1 MWSIFKRNPS
11 NVLNHP
17 DEATNPALPETT
29 NTENQHAIDNND
41 EAITEENASVTVT
54 TSDPATEKPSGLFSR
69 LWSQL
74 SRTRDRLGSGVKNL
88 LTGKIKLDEQTR
100 EALET
105 LLLTAD
111 IGIETTD
118 YLLNQLTQRKLVAG
132 EDLLQALA
140 RIMTELLEGVQQKP
154 EVIPT
159 DKPRVILMVGV
170 NGVGKTTTIAK
181 LANLFLTQKK
191 QVLLAAGD
199 TFRAAAVEQLKTWG
213 ERHQVPVIAQG
224 QDADPASVLYDALS
238 AAQARNIDVMIGDTA
253 GRLHTQAH
261 LMNELKKIHRVMTK
275 IDASAPHEVWL
286 VIDAT
291 TGQNALNQAKEFN
304 QLIGLTGIILTK
316 LDGTAKGGIIFAL
329 ASQLGLPI
337 RYIGIGEQ
345 AEDLRSFNPEN
356 FVHALLGLTPLEST
370 T

>member
-17 DEATNPALPETT
+17 DDKTTPASPEATNA
-29 NTENQHAIDNND
+29 ENQHAIDNKKETIIEENVPATSTTN
-41 EAITEENASVTVT
+41 EAI
-54 TSDPATEKPSGLFSR
+54 TEKPSGLFSR

-74 SRTRDRLGSGVKNL
+74 SRTRDRLGSGVKSL

-100 EALET
+100 EELET
-105 LLLTAD
+105 LLLTVD

-118 YLLNQLTQRKLVAG
+118 YLLNQLTQRKLIAG

-140 RIMTELLEGVQQKP
+140 RIMTALLESVQQKP
-154 EVIPT
+154 EVIPN

-356 FVHALLGLTPLEST
+356 FVHALLGLTPAENT